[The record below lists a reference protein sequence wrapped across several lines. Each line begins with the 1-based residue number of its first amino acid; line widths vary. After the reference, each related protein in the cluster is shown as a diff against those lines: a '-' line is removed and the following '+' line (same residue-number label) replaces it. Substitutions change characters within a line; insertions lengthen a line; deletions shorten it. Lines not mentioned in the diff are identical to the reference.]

1 MSIPLPEGAQR
12 LMTHIV
18 RSAPNLERP
27 RLSDEYEAMLHS
39 SDVERAAC
47 YASMEDLS
55 DRLDRIARA
64 IAEDMTNVPVH
75 INEDDEDSLVVRVG
89 EAMGAT

>member
-1 MSIPLPEGAQR
+1 MSSPLPEGAQR

-18 RSAPNLERP
+18 RSASSAGRP
-27 RLSDEYEAMLHS
+27 RLSDEYEAMLRS

-55 DRLDRIARA
+55 DQLDRIARVLA
-64 IAEDMTNVPVH
+64 DDFISVPVH

-89 EAMGAT
+89 EAMGGT